1 MPMSPV
7 AMPWECEKVLIDDSL
22 AVAFVLQKGRHGTR
36 VQQYRDGYEKV
47 T

>member
-1 MPMSPV
+1 MPTSSM
-7 AMPWECEKVLIDDSL
+7 AMPWECQKVLIDDSL
-22 AVAFVLQKGRHGTR
+22 TVAFVLQKGCHGTR